1 MNQQN
6 IRIFMAVVEHG
17 SIAAAARVM
26 HYTHPRVSESVRQ
39 LENELL
45 SNM

>member
-17 SIAAAARVM
+17 SIAAAALRLPPSQLSIP
-26 HYTHPRVSESVRQ
+26 THG
-39 LENELL
+39 NTAA
-45 SNM
+45 NW